1 MIIPALLIERDLT
14 LACRMPDC
22 DEKVRYRRGLCESCY
37 NRWKRLACP
46 TNWPVL
52 PKKRTGP
59 PPGTPKPTRVPVPAL
74 PAITIGLADED
85 STRRAVRVIHET
97 TVIAK
102 DDLRTA
108 QSILRQ
114 ARSRMLRAAKA
125 NGENMDALLDAL
137 AKVQQS
143 VIIIEGRARRVLETR
158 PDPRDEFNRFADRED
173 AANPEDELEILR
185 GGGARV
191 LAKASVP

>member
-1 MIIPALLIERDLT
+1 VIIPALLIERDAT
-14 LACRMPDC
+14 LACRVPDC
-22 DEKVRYRRGLCESCY
+22 DSTVRYRRGLCSSCY
-37 NRWKRLACP
+37 GKWKHLNYP
-46 TNWPVL
+46 DGWPVL
-52 PKKRTGP
+52 PKARTGP
-59 PPGTPKPTRVPVPAL
+59 KPGAPQARLPKLSVAPSFAN
-74 PAITIGLADED
+74 DED
-85 STRRAVRVIHET
+85 SVRRSVRVIHET

-114 ARSRMLRAAKA
+114 ARSRILRAAK
-125 NGENMDALLDAL
+125 NDHGENMDALLGAL

-143 VIIIEGRARRVLETR
+143 VIIIEGRAKRVLETR

-173 AANPEDELEILR
+173 TANPEDELEYLR

-191 LAKASVP
+191 LAKARVS